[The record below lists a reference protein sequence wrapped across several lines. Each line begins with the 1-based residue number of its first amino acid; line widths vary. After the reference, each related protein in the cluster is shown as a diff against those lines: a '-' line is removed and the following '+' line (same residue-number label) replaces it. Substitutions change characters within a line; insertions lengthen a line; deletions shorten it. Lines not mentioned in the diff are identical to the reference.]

1 MSMDG
6 SAYDSRNLS
15 AIYNPVAKN
24 VFSRFESD
32 YANLLKL
39 NVYLSKKLT
48 ERQIERLAKRVVK
61 AVSQSTGTV
70 LFHG

>member
-15 AIYNPVAKN
+15 QIYDPVAKN
-24 VFSRFESD
+24 VFGRFEKE
-32 YANLLKL
+32 YANLLKQ

-48 ERQIERLAKRVVK
+48 ER
-61 AVSQSTGTV
+61 
-70 LFHG
+70 